1 MLTREDNELLTRVG
15 PGTPLGQ
22 LMRHY
27 WIPVVQS
34 SELAPGGHCKRVK
47 LLGEDLVVVRSP
59 AGHVGL
65 LGEFCPHRRASLY
78 FGRNEDT
85 GLRCVYHG
93 WQFALNG
100 QCTDM
105 PNEPPASN
113 FQEKVCQVAYPC
125 TERGGVV
132 WTYMGPSTPPPP
144 LPDLEWT
151 LVPAA
156 QRLVSKFYQA
166 CNYLQALEGGLD
178 PSHIAF
184 LHGVLD
190 ANDTATRQDLDRAAA
205 GFALAA
211 RLARAPSIEVVD
223 TDYGMLIGAQ
233 REAEAGQCYWR
244 ITQFHMPFY
253 TMPPTDTTPD
263 PVLHT
268 HIWIPVDDAHL
279 VNWCVSWHPT
289 RPLRL
294 QELEAMQRGLSIH
307 ILDYAPATSDAYGDI
322 RPATQQ
328 QNDYLIDWEAQR
340 QRKYFGVPGVGAQDQ
355 AITES
360 QQPIVD
366 RTQERLG
373 RADLGIIRVR
383 QWLLD
388 AAVALRDRGTLPPGL
403 DPVSF
408 RIRPA
413 SVLLPTEVPW
423 VEGSR
428 ERRVARLTSPT
439 SRA

>member
-1 MLTREDNELLTRVG
+1 
-15 PGTPLGQ
+15 
-22 LMRHY
+22 MRHY

-34 SELAPGGHCKRVK
+34 FELAPGGHSKRVK

-59 AGHVGL
+59 RGQVGL

-78 FGRNEDT
+78 FGRNEEE

-105 PNEPPASN
+105 PNELPTSN
-113 FQEKVCQVAYPC
+113 FQEKVCHVAYPC

-144 LPDLEWT
+144 FPDLEWT
-151 LVPAA
+151 FLSSE
-156 QRLVSKFYQA
+156 QRLVSKFYQE

-184 LHGVLD
+184 LHGLLD

-211 RLARAPSIEVVD
+211 RLARAPFIEMVD
-223 TDYGMLIGAQ
+223 TDYGVLIGAR

-263 PVLHT
+263 PVLHA
-268 HIWIPVDDAHL
+268 HIWIPVDDENL

-289 RPLRL
+289 RPLSA
-294 QELEAMQRGLSIH
+294 QELEAMHRGLSIH
-307 ILDYAPATSDAYGDI
+307 IMEFAPATSAPYGDI
-322 RPATQQ
+322 RPAPNKH
-328 QNDYLIDWEAQR
+328 NDYLIDWEVQR
-340 QRKYFGVPGVGAQDQ
+340 QRKYFGVPGVGAQDK

-383 QWLLD
+383 KWLLD
-388 AAVALRDRGTLPPGL
+388 AAVALRDRGTLPPGM
-403 DPVSF
+403 DPTSF

-413 SVLLPTEVPW
+413 SVLLPKDVPW
-423 VEGSR
+423 VEGSK
-428 ERRVARLTSPT
+428 ERLVARIISPT
-439 SRA
+439 SLA

>member
-1 MLTREDNELLTRVG
+1 
-15 PGTPLGQ
+15 
-22 LMRHY
+22 
-27 WIPVVQS
+27 
-34 SELAPGGHCKRVK
+34 VK

-78 FGRNEDT
+78 FGRNEDA

-105 PNEPPASN
+105 PNEPPTST
-113 FQEKVCQVAYPC
+113 FPEKVCQVAYPC

-211 RLARAPSIEVVD
+211 RLARAPAIEVVD

-289 RPLRL
+289 RPLSP
-294 QELEAMQRGLSIH
+294 QEREAMQRGLSIH

-340 QRKYFGVPGVGAQDQ
+340 QRKFFGVPGVGAQDQ

-388 AAVALRDRGTLPPGL
+388 AAVALRDRGTLPPGM
-403 DPVSF
+403 DPASF

-413 SVLLPTEVPW
+413 SVLLPKEVPW

-439 SRA
+439 SLA